1 MAAATEAV
9 ELAAYVG
16 YIDAVVGYYWGGGRW
31 CAEVELREKRRVN
44 IECLC
49 WVQPFHMLKPAGKRD
64 PFRPRDFHR
73 LHI

>member
-31 CAEVELREKRRVN
+31 CAEVEFALQIARGS
-44 IECLC
+44 
-49 WVQPFHMLKPAGKRD
+49 VQQ
-64 PFRPRDFHR
+64 
-73 LHI
+73 